1 MPSIVDVA
9 LQEFASYTNIDNEYS
24 GAKYWGA
31 YGFNTWVNW
40 CACFTWW
47 CMDQCGYV
55 PSRSN
60 KFAGVQVGVN
70 WFQSNG
76 KFSTTP
82 SKGDLIFFKWTGDSI
97 CNHVG
102 IVVDVTDT
110 TVVTV
115 EGNTDYNLG
124 VNYGRLG
131 KHTLQ
136 RNWSQIYGYG
146 KLDDTGSTPYPTD
159 ARHTNAKIIWD
170 FFKGKGWTE
179 QSIAGLLGNMDTE
192 SDGIQVD
199 LVQYGGTFPEDG
211 YGLVQW
217 TPATKLVDWCN
228 ANGFQYNTITGQLNR
243 IEYERQ
249 SGIQLTPSAT
259 YSHTWSDFV
268 ALTDI
273 ELATRVFVTN
283 YERPYSIS
291 ATIAKRISDA
301 NYWYNILN
309 GTATTGN
316 TPITTTD
323 NMYHLLMM
331 LMSNAVNG
339 WGD

>member
-9 LQEFASYTNIDNEYS
+9 LQEFATYTNIDNEYS

-70 WFQSNG
+70 WFQSNN

-102 IVVDVTDT
+102 VVVDVTDT
-110 TVVTV
+110 TVITV

-159 ARHTNAKIIWD
+159 ARHTNAKYIWD

-179 QSIAGLLGNMDTE
+179 QSIAGMLGNIDWE
-192 SDGIQVD
+192 SMGIQPN
-199 LVQYGGTFPEDG
+199 LAEIGGDFPNDG
-211 YGLVQW
+211 YGIVQW
-217 TPATKLVDWCN
+217 TPATKLINWCN
-228 ANGFQYNTITGQLNR
+228 INGLDYTTLDAQVKM
-243 IEYERQ
+243 IEHEQ
-249 SGIQLTPSAT
+249 IDGIQLTPSAT
-259 YSHTWSDFV
+259 YSQTWDDFV
-268 ALTDI
+268 GITDI

-283 YERPYSIS
+283 YERPASIS
-291 ATIAKRISDA
+291 STISIRLGYA

-309 GTATTGN
+309 GTESTGN

-323 NMYHLLMM
+323 KNYHLMMM
-331 LMSNAVNG
+331 LMCGALNG